1 MVVAAVVVVVVA
13 AVRADVAVGG
23 GIVAGE
29 VVDVVVAGV
38 VVGGVIVDDAAVVV
52 VAVVADAGVLVE
64 LVAAGFAAVSDVV
77 DDDACGADACGVNS
91 RSVAPAG
98 VLFISPACPD
108 GFISRTCDSSV
119 AICLSMKTR
128 STSRNQPNA
137 IDQIGID
144 ESWKGLPSSAAH
156 LFTAGKVGKFKF
168 VAVNTGVISS
178 RGVDIYAH
186 TA

>member
-1 MVVAAVVVVVVA
+1 VVAAA
-13 AVRADVAVGG
+13 RDDGAVGG
-23 GIVAGE
+23 GVVAGA
-29 VVDVVVAGV
+29 VVDVVVGGV
-38 VVGGVIVDDAAVVV
+38 VVGGVIVDDAA
-52 VAVVADAGVLVE
+52 
-64 LVAAGFAAVSDVV
+64 
-77 DDDACGADACGVNS
+77 CGANS

-108 GFISRTCDSSV
+108 GFISRTSESSV
-119 AICLSMKTR
+119 AICLSMKNR

-137 IDQIGID
+137 IDQIGIG
-144 ESWKGLPSSAAH
+144 ESWTGLASSAAH

>member
-1 MVVAAVVVVVVA
+1 MVVAAVVVVVVVA

-38 VVGGVIVDDAAVVV
+38 VVGGVIVDDAA
-52 VAVVADAGVLVE
+52 
-64 LVAAGFAAVSDVV
+64 
-77 DDDACGADACGVNS
+77 CGANS

-156 LFTAGKVGKFKF
+156 LAK
-168 VAVNTGVISS
+168 
-178 RGVDIYAH
+178 
-186 TA
+186 